1 LLLGE
6 ALTRVVTRETCETFE
21 TSYSGDMKVIFLG
34 LLTILLLAAAPLS
47 AQTNTN
53 QTIQE
58 LKANAEKGDAKAQ
71 LGLGLVYFIGDS
83 LTKDYAESA
92 KWVRKAA
99 EQNLVLAQNT
109 LGQYYT
115 QGIGVAKD

>member
-1 LLLGE
+1 
-6 ALTRVVTRETCETFE
+6 
-21 TSYSGDMKVIFLG
+21 MKTKFFG
-34 LLTILLLAAAPLS
+34 LLTILLLAAARLF
-47 AQTNTN
+47 AQTN

-58 LKANAEKGDAKAQ
+58 LTANAKKGDAKAQ